1 MLEWSKPMQETI
13 KEYNQLY
20 KQAMLKLQ
28 EIQTIKDE
36 IRKKKIIDLWDSAP

>member
-1 MLEWSKPMQETI
+1 MQETI
-13 KEYNQLY
+13 NEYNHSY
-20 KQAMLKLQ
+20 KQAILKLQ